1 MNMPRAAMM
10 LVCGLAAAQAA
21 YIPAFG
27 VRRPAAVHRSA
38 VVSCS
43 EKPTDSN
50 GEPIK
55 AAVSSYMHFCSSRR
69 VGLTQEL
76 KASMGASFKN
86 PAVMSA
92 LGAEWKALGD
102 AEKARFAA
110 MATADKARYDAAFAS
125 NPANANLK
133 KKKRVKKESSGPK
146 KLSAYMHF
154 CAERRPSITVE
165 LKASMGAS
173 FKQPAVMSAL
183 GAEWK
188 ALGDADKARFQAMA
202 AQPVA

>member
-1 MNMPRAAMM
+1 MM
-10 LVCGLAAAQAA
+10 TSLLLLICGLAAAHAA
-21 YIPAFG
+21 YIPALS
-27 VRRPAAVHRSA
+27 VRRPAAVLHRSA
-38 VVSCS
+38 VVTCN
-43 EKPTDSN
+43 EKPTDAS

-55 AAVSSYMHFCSSRR
+55 AAVSSYMHFCAERR
-69 VGLTQEL
+69 PGLTQEL
-76 KASMGASFKN
+76 KASMGATFKN
-86 PAVMSA
+86 PAVMTA

-102 AEKARFAA
+102 SEKARFAA
-110 MATADKARYDAAFAS
+110 KATADKDRYDAAVAS

-133 KKKRVKKESSGPK
+133 KKKRVKKESSGPR

-173 FKQPAVMSAL
+173 FKNPAVMTAL

-188 ALGDADKARFQAMA
+188 ALGEAEKARFQAIA